1 MTAATANSL
10 VQLMPRL
17 THQSSAQLMIT
28 GTMISSRNGLSSF
41 PSQRPP
47 LEVPTPMPTAPPIF
61 MQVSVPS
68 ILKKPGPYVAQALPA
83 PFNGTCRPEAGGL
96 SGFLPRVGSAAAI
109 VAGSITTEIASRMFR
124 IRSFYCVRRV

>member
-1 MTAATANSL
+1 MPERSNSNTQMITTSVTAAATSRL

-47 LEVPTPMPTAPPIF
+47 LEVPTLMPMAPPIF

-68 ILKKPGPYVAQALPA
+68 ILTKPAPYVAQAL
-83 PFNGTCRPEAGGL
+83 
-96 SGFLPRVGSAAAI
+96 
-109 VAGSITTEIASRMFR
+109 
-124 IRSFYCVRRV
+124 